1 MVEAVVSFAV
11 EKLGEALI
19 RETFFLLNVRSQVK
33 ELRDELRR
41 MRCFLKDADAKQQQ
55 GDERVRNWVADIR
68 DVAYDAEDAIDTFIL
83 KIDHGAPKSGGIR
96 NIITRKALMVKNLKH
111 LYRVGKEIQAIRSR
125 LKVISDSRVTYGIND
140 LHDNESSKAS
150 RMMQQQLRNDYIHV
164 EDEDIIGLEKHAK
177 TLLTELVKDDE
188 RRCVISI
195 VGVGG
200 LGKTTLAKKLYKH
213 DTVMSRFDCRSW
225 SSISQQFNPRDALLE
240 LIKKSMNLHD
250 WELSKIKELN
260 ERYLTEK
267 LYHYLQDKR
276 YFVVVDDLWSFE
288 DWNSLSPAFPNGK
301 RGSKILLTTR
311 KKDVASQADP
321 WSLQFEPQLLNDD
334 DSWELLCKKAFPKN
348 MRDANYCYPA
358 VMEKLGREMVRKCGG
373 LPLAICVLGGILATR
388 RAEIKEWEYVNRD
401 ISSHINKGKY
411 GGVSGILALSY
422 NDLPV
427 HLKPCF
433 LFLGLFSEDYV
444 ISRKKLIQLWI
455 AEGFI
460 PHTKDDVLVT
470 MEDVAKHQ
478 YYAEL
483 MQRCMIQAG
492 KWGKTCQMHD
502 LMRDLCLLKAKEM
515 NFLDIYDHQI
525 NDVTSYA
532 SRMYTCRRPR
542 RYAIHSNDRTK
553 RYDDF
558 YFNNSACTLRT
569 LLIEISPGSPFA
581 PLSYQH
587 IKLLRVLDLE
597 NVRKLSNTCVTKEVS
612 QLIHLR
618 YLALGMGELDIP
630 IWSSIGNLRNLQTL
644 KLCYF
649 SGLILSERISDLAQ
663 LRHLEIGSG
672 EFTEDFRVENLM
684 NLQILKYVEAGNWIR
699 RHCFGKLSKL
709 RKLWVGS
716 LSRTQTDV
724 LIHEIV
730 NMNSSSNSS
739 FNDQYLNPIRALRIH
754 SNDDLN
760 SNIFGLLSCCHNLHR
775 LELFGR
781 LDVLY
786 LQKYPPNLSKLSLNG
801 SMLNEDPME
810 TLQYLPN
817 LKYLGMDKTY
827 TGKEMVCSTKGFP
840 QLEVLRIY
848 GFKGLNKLTVD
859 KGGMPRLKELCL
871 SDLNFLDMLPEGLRF
886 MTTLQI
892 LNIYGMAR
900 ITNRVAREIGQD
912 WYKVQHIPSLIV
924 KDR

>member
-1 MVEAVVSFAV
+1 
-11 EKLGEALI
+11 
-19 RETFFLLNVRSQVK
+19 
-33 ELRDELRR
+33 
-41 MRCFLKDADAKQQQ
+41 
-55 GDERVRNWVADIR
+55 
-68 DVAYDAEDAIDTFIL
+68 
-83 KIDHGAPKSGGIR
+83 
-96 NIITRKALMVKNLKH
+96 
-111 LYRVGKEIQAIRSR
+111 
-125 LKVISDSRVTYGIND
+125 
-140 LHDNESSKAS
+140 
-150 RMMQQQLRNDYIHV
+150 
-164 EDEDIIGLEKHAK
+164 
-177 TLLTELVKDDE
+177 
-188 RRCVISI
+188 
-195 VGVGG
+195 
-200 LGKTTLAKKLYKH
+200 
-213 DTVMSRFDCRSW
+213 
-225 SSISQQFNPRDALLE
+225 
-240 LIKKSMNLHD
+240 
-250 WELSKIKELN
+250 
-260 ERYLTEK
+260 
-267 LYHYLQDKR
+267 
-276 YFVVVDDLWSFE
+276 
-288 DWNSLSPAFPNGK
+288 
-301 RGSKILLTTR
+301 
-311 KKDVASQADP
+311 
-321 WSLQFEPQLLNDD
+321 
-334 DSWELLCKKAFPKN
+334 

-358 VMEKLGREMVRKCGG
+358 AMEKLGREM
-373 LPLAICVLGGILATR
+373 
-388 RAEIKEWEYVNRD
+388 
-401 ISSHINKGKY
+401 
-411 GGVSGILALSY
+411 
-422 NDLPV
+422 
-427 HLKPCF
+427 
-433 LFLGLFSEDYV
+433 
-444 ISRKKLIQLWI
+444 
-455 AEGFI
+455 
-460 PHTKDDVLVT
+460 
-470 MEDVAKHQ
+470 HQ

-532 SRMYTCRRPR
+532 SRIDTCRRPR
-542 RYAIHSNDRTK
+542 RYAIHFNDRTK

-612 QLIHLR
+612 KLIHLR

-649 SGLILSERISDLAQ
+649 SGLILSERISDLVQ

-672 EFTEDFRVENLM
+672 EFTEDFRIENLM

-699 RHCFGKLSKL
+699 RDCFGKLSKL

-739 FNDQYLNPIRALRIH
+739 ALRIH
-754 SNDDLN
+754 SDDDLN

-848 GFKGLNKLTVD
+848 GFKGLNKLTVE

-912 WYKVQHIPSLIV
+912 WYKVQHIPSLTV
-924 KDR
+924 KDRFSKPSLILKDR